1 MKKTSRTFH
10 LYRYQIVPTIG
21 EHQLNLFSS
30 EIEIS
35 SIEELISKKNEIFA
49 NVIQKQREFY
59 HPRAELTHKL
69 YQDDGFIVLKIGANR
84 SLIRITKEF
93 KEEELDNWP
102 SVYVVINNDPNVQMM
117 AVELELE
124 AFYRTSTVVHILT
137 TNLNKVLN
145 RYKLT
150 LQILPTFIKSEFWN
164 IVHSYENRITKAQF
178 FMVAPNLANISKNL
192 ELDLGE
198 IKSRTNSI
206 KTNMS
211 LQAANGEGLTL
222 SEDDSFTNSLVHYAS
237 EGGGTVH
244 LKVRGVRK
252 LIKTE
257 DSIRSTEIDEI
268 FFTGENVSAELIE
281 QIRKMLE

>member
-252 LIKTE
+252 LIMTE